1 MEKNIYFVIANAA
14 ILWYYMFT
22 FIGFKTLLPLF
33 NILNYLTAHAISYL
47 FKIAQHLGKSI
58 SLFRK

>member
-1 MEKNIYFVIANAA
+1 
-14 ILWYYMFT
+14 MFT